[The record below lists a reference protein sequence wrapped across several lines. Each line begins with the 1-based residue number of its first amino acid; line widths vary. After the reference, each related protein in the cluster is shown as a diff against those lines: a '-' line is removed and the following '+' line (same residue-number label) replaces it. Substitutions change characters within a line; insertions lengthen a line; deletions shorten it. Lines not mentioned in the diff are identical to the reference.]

1 MHAGAAADLG
11 RLDHAVQACIRRAV
25 YDLEKL
31 DDPRQRLVPYAE
43 NLKGYWK
50 LRVGDYRLV
59 CELHRDDRGQLVII
73 IHVVHRRDAYRGRSV
88 RTIRRRSED

>member
-1 MHAGAAADLG
+1 MQQRITDAVG
-11 RLDHAVQACIRRAV
+11 RLRKV
-25 YDLEKL
+25 
-31 DDPRQRLVPYAE
+31 DDATQRLVPYAE

-59 CELHRDDRGQLVII
+59 CELHRDDRGQIVII
-73 IHVVHRRDAYRGRSV
+73 IHVVHRRDAYRARSV